1 MKLTW
6 TAKSEIN
13 MDTDSRVEIN
23 MDMEKQSVK
32 LKWKRIDKC
41 EINMAQE
48 TNCKF
53 NMVNKANKL

>member
-1 MKLTW
+1 MKLAWTQ
-6 TAKSEIN
+6 TAKF
-13 MDTDSRVEIN
+13 EIN